1 MAIDMYMKALWKN
14 PTEQEWDSF
23 SKKLKKSNIKYYRVV
38 YKEKSLK
45 DNKGL
50 KNAYIELYSNTM
62 KLIGDVPLFM
72 IKKNDVCGATI
83 YLKGIKNANI
93 IE

>member
-1 MAIDMYMKALWKN
+1 MTIDIDMKALWKN
-14 PTEQEWDSF
+14 PTEKEWESF
-23 SKKLKKSNIKYYRVV
+23 SKKLKKSSIKYYRVV

-50 KNAYIELYSNTM
+50 KNAYVELYSST
-62 KLIGDVPLFM
+62 KKIIGNVPLFM
-72 IKKNDVCGATI
+72 IKKNEVCGATI

-93 IE
+93 IG